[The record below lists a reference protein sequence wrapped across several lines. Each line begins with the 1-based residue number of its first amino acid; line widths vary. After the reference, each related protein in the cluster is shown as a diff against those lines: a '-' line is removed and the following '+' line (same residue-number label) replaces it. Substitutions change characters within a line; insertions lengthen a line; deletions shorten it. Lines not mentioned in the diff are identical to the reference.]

1 MRLIPLVVLLCVSV
15 LAPFAGA
22 QQAFETPRALLEA
35 LETRGKEIDRLSTNI
50 TYAREYMLAGD
61 TQRRDGHLR
70 FSREELPDG
79 RERKKFAIEFTS
91 LTVGGRRERG
101 PDAHREYIF
110 DGEWLVRK
118 EYGPRIIKKEQV
130 VRPGDQADPLAIG
143 EGPFPMPIGQAA
155 EEVLRLYDAELVEP
169 TDGLSDENLATYAQ
183 DTYQLKLIPKV
194 PPEDDND
201 PEVIR
206 LWYDR
211 ESLLPRL
218 AQSEQADGDIVTCLL
233 YNVRTNNRADAT
245 DEHFSVA
252 IPRNTDGWHVEVREY
267 EERARV
273 SDG

>member
-1 MRLIPLVVLLCVSV
+1 MRLIPLVVLLCVSM
-15 LAPFAGA
+15 LAPLASG
-22 QQAFETPRALLEA
+22 QQTYDSPRALLES
-35 LETRGKEIDRLSTNI
+35 LETKGKEINRLSANI

-61 TQRRDGHLR
+61 TQRRSGNLR
-70 FSREELPDG
+70 YSREDGPDG
-79 RERKKFAIEFTS
+79 RERKKFAIEFTT
-91 LTVGGRRERG
+91 LMVGDRIDRDD
-101 PDAHREYIF
+101 DAHREYIF

-118 EYGPRIIKKEQV
+118 EYGPKIIKKEQV

-155 EEVLRLYDAELVEP
+155 DEVLRLYDAELVVP
-169 TDGLSDENLATYAQ
+169 TDGLSDENLLQYV
-183 DTYQLKLIPKV
+183 DKSYQLKLIPKV

-218 AQSEQADGDIVTCLL
+218 AQSEQTDGDIVTCLL

-245 DEHFSVA
+245 DEHFSVEL
-252 IPRNTDGWHVEVREY
+252 PRNTKGWHVEVREF
-267 EERARV
+267 EERV
-273 SDG
+273 IEP